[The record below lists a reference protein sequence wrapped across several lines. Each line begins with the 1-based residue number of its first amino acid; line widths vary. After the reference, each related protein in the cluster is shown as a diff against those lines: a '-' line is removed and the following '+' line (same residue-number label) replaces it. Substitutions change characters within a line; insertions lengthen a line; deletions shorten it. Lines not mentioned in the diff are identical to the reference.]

1 MARSMSSSSIDSFI
15 CFCHKNHCF
24 DLVTITFSNHVY
36 DLLHFQMYVQ
46 FSTAAVY
53 TAARFSDLIQDGRVH
68 ACCMSSRIACPA
80 VLHVQLYSLASQ
92 VRW

>member
-1 MARSMSSSSIDSFI
+1 MMPSGFVSSSLIDSFI

-46 FSTAAVY
+46 FSTAAIEWLCLPLLVCEI
-53 TAARFSDLIQDGRVH
+53 LMGR
-68 ACCMSSRIACPA
+68 C
-80 VLHVQLYSLASQ
+80 
-92 VRW
+92 